1 MTLLVLMGFLS
12 ADRVWMAGFKPNTDG
27 RVEGERYSQFV
38 PSGRSVGTKEAR
50 AELKELENCTKGNT
64 MHRKAVRYVTGTT
77 SAAAGAVATAATS
90 VAAAAVAASIIFSP
104 VADASSRME
113 GVSEDLL
120 RAVQLNQITEE
131 QAVKFEAKLAGRIL
145 GDA

>member
-1 MTLLVLMGFLS
+1 MTLLVLVGAPS
-12 ADRVWMAGFKPNTDG
+12 ADRAWVAEFKPNTDG
-27 RVEGERYSQFV
+27 PVEGWAVFTV
-38 PSGRSVGTKEAR
+38 PSQRTLRGNEGGAGRVVGVGKLHE
-50 AELKELENCTKGNT
+50 GNT
-64 MHRKAVRYVTGTT
+64 MHRNAVRYVTRTT

-113 GVSEDLL
+113 GVHADLV

-131 QAVKFEAKLAGRIL
+131 QAVKFEARLAGRIL